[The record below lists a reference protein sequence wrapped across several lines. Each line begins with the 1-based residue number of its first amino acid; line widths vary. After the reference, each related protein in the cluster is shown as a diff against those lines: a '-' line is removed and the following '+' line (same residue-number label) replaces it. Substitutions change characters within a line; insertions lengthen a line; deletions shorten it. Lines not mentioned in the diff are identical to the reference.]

1 MNGSRGTSLS
11 FHSLTDWLPTDPP
24 RVAPSLMTAQEAVVY
39 LRLDEGGRDM
49 ADALKSLEYL
59 VQTGRVRP
67 CRVGRNNRFARDL
80 AALPEGVEVVVL
92 PPGRRPELK
101 YDDFSRSADL
111 IRQGYTNSAEFL
123 ETRAEEIRAEPTG
136 LRERLARLRLP
147 SGLARSRVAEK
158 AAADPEGAIVFG
170 DDEESPTG

>member
-1 MNGSRGTSLS
+1 MNGSRGTSMS

-67 CRVGRNNRFARDL
+67 CRVGRNNRFARAEL
-80 AALPEGVEVVVL
+80 QRFVL
-92 PPGRRPELK
+92 DQTERYGQEK
-101 YDDFSRSADL
+101 SR
-111 IRQGYTNSAEFL
+111 T
-123 ETRAEEIRAEPTG
+123 
-136 LRERLARLRLP
+136 
-147 SGLARSRVAEK
+147 
-158 AAADPEGAIVFG
+158 
-170 DDEESPTG
+170 